1 MGLRCLVLT
10 QDLSLKVIIRRAL
23 DKLDIETEAPVA
35 PGSVPE
41 IAEQEERF
49 NAVIVDFDE
58 PFALDLMRALKKTRE
73 EGKVIRIGV
82 LRNASAVENAFSLGV
97 QFILYK
103 PHSQE
108 QANHG
113 LRAAKSLMQRMPERS
128 FRQRTHHP
136 VQISFDSLHMR
147 EAVMLDLSVGGMAI
161 KLSEPLKTSKHLSL
175 RFNLPGGRMGIHAKG
190 ELAWAD
196 TRGRAG
202 IRFLTLPP
210 HFQHEINGWL
220 WSASGG
226 KAGAAAAAVPK
237 ASSKRRR

>member
-1 MGLRCLVLT
+1 MALRCLVLT

-23 DKLDIETEAPVA
+23 DRLDIEAEAPVA
-35 PGSVPE
+35 PGSIAE
-41 IAEQEERF
+41 ITEQEERF

-58 PFALDLMRALKKTRE
+58 PFAFELMRALKKPTE
-73 EGKVIRIGV
+73 KKVIHIAV
-82 LRNASAVENAFSLGV
+82 LRNASAVENAFSLGA

-103 PHSQE
+103 PLSQE

-113 LRAAKSLMQRMPERS
+113 LRAAKSLMHRMPERN

-147 EAVMLDLSVGGMAI
+147 EAIMLDLSVGGMAI
-161 KLSEPLKTSKHLSL
+161 KLGEPLRTSRHLSL

-190 ELAWAD
+190 ELAWED

-210 HFQHEINGWL
+210 HFQHEINSWL
-220 WSASGG
+220 WNASGG
-226 KAGAAAAAVPK
+226 KAGAAGAE
-237 ASSKRRR
+237 SSKARSKPRR